1 MSDIYQVEKKLELSE
16 RALQNETSKKEVYYE
31 RHKECESVVSN
42 SLKSNAL
49 IDMIN
54 NSRKLQKI
62 VENYKKW
69 NEMYKRLREIMEEN
83 IQSAEFEL

>member
-1 MSDIYQVEKKLELSE
+1 MSDIYQVEKKLEQSE
-16 RALQNETSKKEVYYE
+16 RALLNETSKKEVYYD

-42 SLKSNAL
+42 SLNSNAL

-69 NEMYKRLREIMEEN
+69 NEMYKRLKELMEEN